1 MKRNEALLAAKKL
14 INGDRQKTY
23 GDALDSHARIAAFWS
38 AYLSVKLDA
47 ADVAAPMV
55 LLKISRAVG
64 TKRAGQKH
72 DDSYVDGIGY
82 LALAKEL
89 ESRLSGPQKRKK
101 KSDRGKH
108 GKK

>member
-1 MKRNEALLAAKKL
+1 MDRNEALLEAKKL
-14 INGDRQKTY
+14 INGKRQKTY

-38 AYLSVKLDA
+38 AYLGFELDA
-47 ADVAAPMV
+47 ADVAALMV

-72 DDSYVDGIGY
+72 DDSYIDGIGY

-89 ESRLSGPQKRKK
+89 ESRLSGPQKRGR

-108 GKK
+108 GKR

>member
-1 MKRNEALLAAKKL
+1 MKRNEALLAAKNL
-14 INGDRQKTY
+14 INGSRQKTY
-23 GDALDSHARIAAFWS
+23 GDALDSHARIAEFWS
-38 AYLSVKLDA
+38 AYLGVKLDA
-47 ADVAAPMV
+47 ADVAALMV

-89 ESRLSGPQKRKK
+89 ESRLNGPQSDESRF
-101 KSDRGKH
+101 DRGEH
-108 GKK
+108 GKG

>member
-1 MKRNEALLAAKKL
+1 
-14 INGDRQKTY
+14 
-23 GDALDSHARIAAFWS
+23 
-38 AYLSVKLDA
+38 
-47 ADVAAPMV
+47 MV

-72 DDSYVDGIGY
+72 DDSYIDGIGY

-89 ESRLSGPQKRKK
+89 ESRLNGPQKRKK

>member
-1 MKRNEALLAAKKL
+1 MDRNKALLAAKKL

-23 GDALDSHARIAAFWS
+23 GDALDSHARIAEFWS
-38 AYLSVKLDA
+38 AYLGIKLDA
-47 ADVAAPMV
+47 ADVAALMV

-72 DDSYVDGIGY
+72 DDSYIDGIGY

-89 ESRLSGPQKRKK
+89 ESRLNGSQKRKK
-101 KSDRGKH
+101 KSDRGEH
-108 GKK
+108 GKR